1 MGKLEVIDGKAT
13 NWGGLWWQAES
24 NYFISQVISL
34 AQLRK
39 FKGNVRLIVRKNKFF
54 NNGENGRPNYV
65 FLFKDAKGENPF
77 VLEVNEDEDSIQ
89 SKVDKLTEILRQG
102 HDGSEHRMLPSES
115 QARAEYLESQ
125 AIKLIEEITGEEWYF
140 AYTYFG

>member
-13 NWGGLWWQAES
+13 NWAGLWWQAES
-24 NYFISQVISL
+24 NYFASQAISL
-34 AQLRK
+34 TQLRK

-65 FLFKDAKGENPF
+65 FLLKDAKGERPF
-77 VLEVNEDEDSIQ
+77 ALEVGEDKENIQ
-89 SKVDKLTEILRQG
+89 SKIDKLTKILKQA
-102 HDGSEHRMLPSES
+102 HDGSEYRMLPSES
-115 QARAEYLESQ
+115 QARADYLESE